1 MTPTI
6 ILLLLCA
13 LLFVVSCGIYFHL
26 RRSTARHA
34 PQNLLEIIQRLKATK
49 AQWPAIMTAL
59 NPRNDKK
66 IQELIIELRGPHMFA
81 PHTAL
86 NLMENACR
94 SLGQGANDSRAV
106 LRTACESMKKVTR
119 FGE

>member
-13 LLFVVSCGIYFHL
+13 LLFVVSFGIYFHL
-26 RRSTARHA
+26 RRSPPRHA

-66 IQELIIELRGPHMFA
+66 IQELLIELRGPHMFA

-94 SLGQGANDSRAV
+94 SLGQGANDSRVV
-106 LRTACESMKKVTR
+106 LRAACESMKKVTR